1 MILRESESEMR
12 LVTFRVHTESRV
24 GLVKDERV
32 IDLNSA
38 YALYLRDVEGEDD
51 ARRIADTFTPP
62 DMKAFLRIGE
72 RGLAAAREVYKF
84 IDVDEDARGID
95 GEKTVFNLDEVRLGA
110 PIPNPDKVYCLAVNY
125 YSHFAE
131 VMGVSLEEAKRRVD
145 SWGLTVPVI
154 FQKPST
160 SIIGPGDPIMI
171 PRVSSKVDYEVELA
185 VVIGKRGKYIP
196 KERVGEYIAG
206 YMVFND
212 VSFRDQGFPKSDFKY
227 YKQINWVKGK
237 GLDNSAPT
245 GPQLV
250 TKDEI
255 PNPYNLKMFTR
266 VNGEVRQEGNTG
278 DMIIKIPEIIEYL
291 SNGVTLN
298 PGDIISTGTCA
309 GVALVSGLYLKPGD
323 VVEAEI
329 EELGVLS
336 NPVIREP

>member
-1 MILRESESEMR
+1 MR
-12 LVTFRVHTESRV
+12 FVTFRIHTESRV
-24 GLVKDERV
+24 GLVKEGRI

-38 YALYLRDVEGEDD
+38 YALYLRDAEAEVD

-62 DMKAFLRIGE
+62 DMKAFLRTGE
-72 RGLAAAREVYKF
+72 RGLDAARKVYKF
-84 IDVDEDARGID
+84 IDVDEEAKGID
-95 GEKTVFNLDEVRLGA
+95 GEKIVFDFDEVRLDA

-131 VMGVSLEEAKRRVD
+131 VMGVPLEEAKRRVD

-160 SIIGPGDPIMI
+160 SIIGPGDPIII

-185 VVIGKRGKYIP
+185 VVIGKKGKYIP
-196 KERVGEYIAG
+196 KKEVEEYIAG

-212 VSFRDQGFPKSDFKY
+212 VSFRDQGFPKSGFKY
-227 YKQINWVKGK
+227 YNQVNWVKGK

-250 TKDEI
+250 TRDEVSD
-255 PNPYNLKMFTR
+255 PYNLKMFTR
-266 VNGEVRQEGNTG
+266 VNGETRQEGSTG
-278 DMIIKIPEIIEYL
+278 DMIIRIPEIIEYL
-291 SNGVTLN
+291 SNGLTLN
-298 PGDIISTGTCA
+298 PGDLISTGTCA

-323 VVEAEI
+323 VVETEI
-329 EELGVLS
+329 EKLGVLS
-336 NPVIREP
+336 NPVIKEL